1 MTPFSVY
8 FIEERKIGFK
18 ITAIS
23 VVKIIIY
30 LVLTNREMCWAT
42 STSFCCGFQAVILYT
57 NTTCTSWSQKFNY
70 IDGLIKLIVIMA
82 MKIHEGA
89 LVRDMTY
96 PSTHT
101 HTQTHKACNYVTL
114 LQYCLHVV
122 SVYQT
127 VYIYTCRQ
135 SSGSG
140 HSATGTRRIS
150 VRPFERNQKF
160 IISILR
166 RENSTEGWRINF
178 KNFDVLLTVHLCI
191 VLVINQLDA
200 QILVF

>member
-1 MTPFSVY
+1 VFAHGSVLNMTPFSVY

-101 HTQTHKACNYVTL
+101 HTHKHTKPVITLRFYNIACMLSQCIKRFTYTHAGNHQAVDTRPL
-114 LQYCLHVV
+114 VLVASL
-122 SVYQT
+122 
-127 VYIYTCRQ
+127 
-135 SSGSG
+135 SGPLK
-140 HSATGTRRIS
+140 GTRS
-150 VRPFERNQKF
+150 
-160 IISILR
+160 S
-166 RENSTEGWRINF
+166 
-178 KNFDVLLTVHLCI
+178 
-191 VLVINQLDA
+191 
-200 QILVF
+200 